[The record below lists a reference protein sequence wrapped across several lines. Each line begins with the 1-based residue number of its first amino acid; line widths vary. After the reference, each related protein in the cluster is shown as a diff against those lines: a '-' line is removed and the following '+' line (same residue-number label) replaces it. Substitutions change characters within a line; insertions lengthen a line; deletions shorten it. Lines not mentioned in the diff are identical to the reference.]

1 MINPY
6 LQHVNELNIHIL
18 EMIEGKK
25 IVLIGPPGAGKTS
38 IYKVYFE
45 MCNPLKLLDISLEP
59 TRGINS
65 SVYSLFNSNLGILD
79 LAGQENEVWLTPNI
93 EVFDQSNVIICI
105 FDVMNSLESIVSF
118 LIKIIK
124 IKTKLNLSKCKIFA
138 FLHKIDLVK
147 PSYLF
152 QKIKAIIDFFKL
164 QYHRGQEIEIFKT
177 SITEDF
183 FFDTYNIIGGILSL
197 LFQKD
202 LTA

>member
-1 MINPY
+1 M
-6 LQHVNELNIHIL
+6 
-18 EMIEGKK
+18 
-25 IVLIGPPGAGKTS
+25 
-38 IYKVYFE
+38 
-45 MCNPLKLLDISLEP
+45 
-59 TRGINS
+59 
-65 SVYSLFNSNLGILD
+65 
-79 LAGQENEVWLTPNI
+79 
-93 EVFDQSNVIICI
+93 
-105 FDVMNSLESIVSF
+105 MNSLESIVSF